1 VIIVWTFD
9 GCFDRINQRINR
21 TQVKLYRYALLC
33 ISERFILLTKIT
45 VILKFLHKSA
55 YSTGI

>member
-9 GCFDRINQRINR
+9 GCFDRIN
-21 TQVKLYRYALLC
+21 QVKLYRYALLC
-33 ISERFILLTKIT
+33 ISERFILLTKIS
-45 VILKFLHKSA
+45 VFLKILHKSA